1 MGELRERL
9 DTALENTT
17 TSHSDIAAV
26 ALARAYADAI
36 DAGGVEALKDLG
48 SRLLT
53 TLDALGMTP
62 LARMTV
68 KRGTSGGPI
77 ADPEGGTPLER
88 RRAERARRRAGL
100 HNAADMD
107 TAPGGVDS

>member
-9 DTALENTT
+9 DEALSVTP
-17 TSHSDIAAV
+17 TSNLDGAAV

-36 DAGGVEALKDLG
+36 DAGGAEALKDLG

-68 KRGTSGGPI
+68 KRGTSGGPV
-77 ADPEGGTPLER
+77 ADAGGTELER
-88 RRAERARRRAGL
+88 RRAKRRTRM
-100 HNAADMD
+100 HNAEDLDA
-107 TAPGGVDS
+107 AASGVDT

>member
-9 DTALENTT
+9 DEALSVTA
-17 TSHSDIAAV
+17 TSDLDGAAV

-36 DAGGVEALKDLG
+36 DDGGPEALKDLG

-68 KRGTSGGPI
+68 KRGTSGGLV
-77 ADPEGGTPLER
+77 ADTGGTELER
-88 RRAERARRRAGL
+88 RRAKRRTRM
-100 HNAADMD
+100 HNAEDLDA
-107 TAPGGVDS
+107 TASGVDT

>member
-9 DTALENTT
+9 DVALASTP
-17 TSHSDIAAV
+17 TSDLDIAAV

-36 DAGGVEALKDLG
+36 DDGGAEALKDLG

-68 KRGTSGGPI
+68 KRGTSGGPV
-77 ADPEGGTPLER
+77 ADPAGGTELER
-88 RRAERARRRAGL
+88 RRAAKRLRQ
-100 HNAADMD
+100 HD
-107 TAPGGVDS
+107 TANLDATASGADT